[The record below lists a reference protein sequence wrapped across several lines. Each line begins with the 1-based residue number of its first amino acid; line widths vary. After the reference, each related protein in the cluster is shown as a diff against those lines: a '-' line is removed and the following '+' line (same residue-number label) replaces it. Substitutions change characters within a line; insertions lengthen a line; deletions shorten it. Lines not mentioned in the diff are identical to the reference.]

1 MNEFRIGDIITCALE
16 HEDLQVQDRSC
27 NIQTHE
33 RVLHVCYTRHDT
45 NTPCFKIVI
54 QDVTHVP
61 PPIDDQ

>member
-1 MNEFRIGDIITCALE
+1 MNELRIGDIIRDALE
-16 HEDLQVQDRSC
+16 REDLQLQHSTS

-54 QDVTHVP
+54 QDVTHVLP
-61 PPIDDQ
+61 DFHD